1 MEKPNTLKI
10 QLKRLGPIYP
20 KDKIDWIAAYYT
32 RGDGSEINLTDPE
45 IDDDDGKS
53 EVSAEDTIINADNA
67 TD

>member
-20 KDKIDWIAAYYT
+20 KDKIDWISAYYT